1 MNYKI
6 YFYIIFTF
14 ISAIGLSGLNINQ
27 VMKQNK
33 KLEATILMMT
43 LSFIMGYI
51 LTEFVFAFF
60 NK

>member
-6 YFYIIFTF
+6 YFYIFFTF
-14 ISAIGLSGLNINQ
+14 VSAIGLSGIN
-27 VMKQNK
+27 VNSIIKKNK
-33 KLEATILMMT
+33 KVEATILMMS

-51 LTEFVFAFF
+51 LTEFVFGFF